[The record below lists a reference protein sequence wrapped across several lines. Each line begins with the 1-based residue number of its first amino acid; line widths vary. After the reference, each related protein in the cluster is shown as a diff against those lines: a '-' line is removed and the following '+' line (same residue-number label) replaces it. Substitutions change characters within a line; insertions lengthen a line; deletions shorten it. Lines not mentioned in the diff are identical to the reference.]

1 MGVLRTLLAVS
12 CALAASAC
20 APSVYYYQ
28 RSVQGIG
35 IYASTADAT
44 GQIVVGEHRKII
56 PVVQSATNAPDGEA
70 MSFLGCTET
79 RAAEKG
85 ALNVFV
91 TDYTATGAA
100 ADMISAQ
107 TANTVVNGC
116 FQAREMNQQMPV
128 QNAEGANP

>member
-1 MGVLRTLLAVS
+1 MLALAVG
-12 CALAASAC
+12 AC

-35 IYASTADAT
+35 IYASTADAS

-56 PVVQSATNAPDGEA
+56 PVVQSATNATDGEA

-79 RAAEKG
+79 RAAENN
-85 ALNVFV
+85 ALRVSV

-100 ADMISAQ
+100 ATKITGGDA
-107 TANTVVNGC
+107 ADDFVRGC
-116 FQAREMNQQMPV
+116 FEARRASN
-128 QNAEGANP
+128 NNLNGGAAR